1 MTTITLPRRDLPIA
15 GGLQVSGDWYRWAR
29 DITERAGGVTG
40 ASTTELSA
48 SQFED
53 AGIAEG
59 HAQMFA
65 NHDELR
71 QLPPSLPPI
80 AGDDPVNDVASLRA
94 ELAVLRAEV
103 EALKQGL
110 YS

>member
-1 MTTITLPRRDLPIA
+1 MTTITLPRSDLPMA
-15 GGLQVSGDWYRWAR
+15 GGFPPSRDWYRWAH
-29 DITERAGGVTG
+29 DITQRAGGVTG
-40 ASTTELSA
+40 TSTTELAA

-71 QLPPSLPPI
+71 QLPPTVPAVPI
-80 AGDDPVNDVASLRA
+80 DDPVNEVASLRA
-94 ELAVLRAEV
+94 ELAALRAEV

-110 YS
+110 YA